1 MEYLEF
7 ANEIAPHRIIGV
19 VVNSDETSKSFDL
32 EVSDINNVLLMSL
45 DEMREYLCEK
55 GSLLIGRQNTYFR
68 NAFKNKIPLARESEC
83 ILKDIL
89 IPTNEESQD
98 GSYSFYLE
106 KDLTMPGFPE
116 IVNRLH
122 LDRRCI
128 KSENGIIESASKSA
142 FRIKKPHMM
151 DIIIDQQLEQHN
163 ADPGRKL
170 LQEDLE
176 PTKEFIKAIENA
188 LNHSKDNNEQRKA
201 LNRVGEEYGFFCIIF
216 ILKIL
221 LINRSKEVKLG
232 GELYVNDGQTNNF
245 NQLEILRHF
254 EKWQIIERNELLSL
268 YNLLPQELITNIKK
282 VIGMKLLYYDISS
295 AHMPKNRNSITI
307 RIRKPK
313 VISTFDDVKIFTSVI
328 VKNEARA
335 YRNIF
340 GIRVEYQNKENPYI
354 VIHRIGPA
362 RKHFEFSI
370 PWMLIG
376 YEENLPIE
384 PFIDDP
390 IDYIWTKKFQY
401 DDDDDCNVKTTE
413 HPALDFDEYCWI
425 GTCLLKCD
433 DNIGYNFGKSNN
445 VISYHFRNNAEN
457 NATKICCYQY
467 DPQTE
472 QIRNTL
478 KFEINYAIIP
488 DTPIFKVT
496 SPVEHE
502 WKYRPC
508 RLQYPLK
515 NSRTFTGNK
524 CLLNTRQKAIFASIH
539 YSDVQ
544 GHPLLLNVHKKY
556 PIRKSLN
563 NVPKNFSASVGYV
576 EI

>member
-163 ADPGRKL
+163 ADPGRK
-170 LQEDLE
+170 
-176 PTKEFIKAIENA
+176 
-188 LNHSKDNNEQRKA
+188 
-201 LNRVGEEYGFFCIIF
+201 
-216 ILKIL
+216 
-221 LINRSKEVKLG
+221 SKEVKLG

-390 IDYIWTKKFQY
+390 IDYIWTK
-401 DDDDDCNVKTTE
+401 N
-413 HPALDFDEYCWI
+413 
-425 GTCLLKCD
+425 
-433 DNIGYNFGKSNN
+433 
-445 VISYHFRNNAEN
+445 YHFRNNAEN